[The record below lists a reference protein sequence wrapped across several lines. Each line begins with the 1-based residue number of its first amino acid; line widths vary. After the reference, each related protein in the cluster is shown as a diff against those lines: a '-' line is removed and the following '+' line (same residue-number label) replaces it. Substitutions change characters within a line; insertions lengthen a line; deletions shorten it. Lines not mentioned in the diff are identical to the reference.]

1 MSLIYKGLDKYHA
14 DDTGVYVAK
23 IVPGGQ
29 SQRAGLKENDKILK
43 INNKVPEN
51 VNDAVHYIKKAGKN
65 LMLTIERP
73 DVTDEPGGLNIN
85 YINQ

>member
-1 MSLIYKGLDKYHA
+1 M
-14 DDTGVYVAK
+14 AK

-65 LMLTIERP
+65 LLLTIERP
-73 DVTDEPGGLNIN
+73 DVTDEPAKTSINSSINI
-85 YINQ
+85 INLM